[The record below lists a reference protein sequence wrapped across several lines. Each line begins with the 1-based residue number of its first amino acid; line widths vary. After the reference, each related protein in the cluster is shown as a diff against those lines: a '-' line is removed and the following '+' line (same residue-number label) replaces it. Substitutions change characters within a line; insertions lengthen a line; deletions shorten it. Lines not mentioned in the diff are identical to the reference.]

1 MCVHL
6 GANQWH
12 HKDIHARDQG
22 SWIFKDQGK
31 LSPLNKASGDSA
43 REVTAASSVK
53 GMEAFPFSKPR
64 EMFNMNKMVVAQK
77 NPYCCAQPPSLLGN
91 LGWSAAGRSDIHM
104 RGFSCCS
111 VAQLCSTLCDPKDCN
126 TPGFP
131 VLHHLLEI
139 AQIHVH
145 WVGDAIRGH
154 SEGGLFPTTKQTLVL
169 KHLNE
174 TWA

>member
-77 NPYCCAQPPSLLGN
+77 NPYCCAQPPSSLVIWDDLLQEDLTSTWG
-91 LGWSAAGRSDIHM
+91 D
-104 RGFSCCS
+104 S
-111 VAQLCSTLCDPKDCN
+111 VVVQLLSYVQLFVTQKTATHQAFLSF
-126 TPGFP
+126 TISWR
-131 VLHHLLEI
+131 LLKFMSIE
-139 AQIHVH
+139 
-145 WVGDAIRGH
+145 
-154 SEGGLFPTTKQTLVL
+154 
-169 KHLNE
+169 
-174 TWA
+174 